1 MFLNLGTAPH
11 GPPPPFSAWSRKQ
24 IQTIERAIVRAW
36 SQITG
41 DPHCQA
47 VLTGGTE
54 PQITAMLQDALCE
67 LLNAGQVAGF
77 SPATYLCPI
86 RGQELDDYTGK
97 LLEKRP
103 DLTFPRL
110 SSRPASNHNA
120 LFFECKILGRG
131 RALDDYV
138 RNGVRRF
145 QDGIY
150 AWAMPH
156 AGMLAYVIGAEAADP
171 CSSLTATWSA
181 DPGPAAPHAPIEP
194 VRGEGGVPAI
204 ALSRHARTFTLR
216 NGEAPGQILLRHL
229 WLHFPFDEEDR

>member
-1 MFLNLGTAPH
+1 MFLNLGTAPQ
-11 GPPPPFSAWSRKQ
+11 GPPPPFSAWSSRQ
-24 IQTIERAIVRAW
+24 IQTIERAIAQAW
-36 SQITG
+36 SQITV
-41 DPHCQA
+41 DLHCQA

-67 LLNAGQVAGF
+67 LLNSGQVAGF

-86 RGQELDDYTGK
+86 RGQELDDYTGER
-97 LLEKRP
+97 LEKRP

-138 RNGVRRF
+138 KDGVRRF

-156 AGMLAYVIGAEAADP
+156 AGMLAYVIGPEAADP
-171 CSSLTATWSA
+171 GTSLPAIWST
-181 DPGPAAPHAPIEP
+181 DPGPAAPYAPIEP
-194 VRGEGGVPAI
+194 VSDEGGVPAV
-204 ALSRHARTFTLR
+204 ALSRHARTFMLR
-216 NGEAPGQILLRHL
+216 NGEAPGHILLRHL
-229 WLHFPFDEEDR
+229 WLHFPLPEEDR

>member
-24 IQTIERAIVRAW
+24 IQTIERAIVQAW
-36 SQITG
+36 SQITR

-54 PQITAMLQDALCE
+54 PQITAMLQDALCD
-67 LLNAGQVAGF
+67 LLNAGQVTGF

-97 LLEKRP
+97 RLEKRP

-110 SSRPASNHNA
+110 SARPASNHNA
-120 LFFECKILGRG
+120 LFFECKIVGRG
-131 RALDDYV
+131 RPLDDYV
-138 RNGVRRF
+138 EDGVGRF
-145 QDGIY
+145 QEGIY

-156 AGMLAYVIGAEAADP
+156 AGMLAYVVGAEAADP
-171 CSSLTATWSA
+171 CSALAATWST
-181 DPGPAAPHAPIEP
+181 DTGRAAPYAPIEP
-194 VRGEGGVPAI
+194 VSGEGGVSAI

-229 WLHFPFDEEDR
+229 WLHFPLDEEDR